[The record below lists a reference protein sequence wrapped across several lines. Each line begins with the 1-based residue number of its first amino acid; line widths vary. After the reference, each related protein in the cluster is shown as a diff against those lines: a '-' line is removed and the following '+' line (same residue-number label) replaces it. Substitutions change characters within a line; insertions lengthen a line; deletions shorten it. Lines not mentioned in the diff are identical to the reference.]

1 MRAFTLI
8 FCLILPFWAISQQRD
23 VSSGF
28 FPEAQLSTK
37 IKSVSLTAKI
47 ESQHGLV
54 DAGNETPT
62 DYGYYHDRTDF
73 QGFVGTSLNPFVK
86 WAVGYQYR
94 WDGEG
99 DHNHRS
105 IQQVAWVQK
114 KTGYRLAHRVRA
126 DQTYASGEVPLY
138 RIRYRLSLELPLSGA
153 NIDPGEFYLVLS
165 DEPIYGFQDGTSTL
179 ENRLVGSLGHYFS
192 KNQKVEAGIDHRID
206 RFLKSGSRQRI
217 WLKVG
222 WYVSI

>member
-1 MRAFTLI
+1 MRAVALI
-8 FCLILPFWAISQQRD
+8 FCVILPFWTIAQQRD

-37 IKSVSLTAKI
+37 IKSLSLTAKI

-73 QGFVGTSLNPFVK
+73 QGFVGTSINPFVK

-94 WDGEG
+94 WDGGG

-114 KTGYRLAHRVRA
+114 KSGYRLAHRVRA
-126 DQTYASGEVPLY
+126 DQTFASGEAPLY
-138 RIRYRLSLELPLSGA
+138 RIRYRLSLELPLSGSV
-153 NIDPGEFYLVLS
+153 IDAGEFYLVLS
-165 DEPIYGFQDGTSTL
+165 DEPIYGFQEGASSL
-179 ENRLVGSLGHYFS
+179 ENRLVGSLGYYFS
-192 KNQKVEAGIDHRID
+192 KKQKVEAGIDHRID

-222 WYVSI
+222 WYVNI